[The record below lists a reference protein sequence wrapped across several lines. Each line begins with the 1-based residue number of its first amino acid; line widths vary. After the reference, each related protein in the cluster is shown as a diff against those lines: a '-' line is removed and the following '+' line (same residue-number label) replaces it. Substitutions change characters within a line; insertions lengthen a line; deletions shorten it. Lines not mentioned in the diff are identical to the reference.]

1 MVSPLNK
8 LGLMPISENRD
19 VVYQAQILQKSGNVG
34 LARTNVTLRKVTSL
48 IGLRLFSL
56 YYWEFT

>member
-8 LGLMPISENRD
+8 LGLMPISGKQY